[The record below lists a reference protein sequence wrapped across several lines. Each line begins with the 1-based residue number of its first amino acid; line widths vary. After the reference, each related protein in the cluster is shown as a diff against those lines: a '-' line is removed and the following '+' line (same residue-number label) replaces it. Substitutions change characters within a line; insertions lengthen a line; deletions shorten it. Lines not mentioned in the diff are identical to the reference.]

1 MKIYLSPENRPKPH
15 GPYAVGNTYEH
26 DVCCEIAEYEKTEL
40 ERCGFAVTVAEPT
53 STMAERCNEANKG
66 KYNLYQTLHSNAGGG
81 TGATCLYY
89 GKVGGASYRANQMA
103 YEELTKLYPSKR
115 GIVDGTNY
123 YENKNTKMVSVYPEI
138 AFHDNEQ
145 DAAFILANKKQ
156 IAKALAKAICSYFGV
171 AYVEESQSEET
182 GPDQPA
188 GKPGESSGNPDK
200 PDGGPAEDGN
210 PTEPENPD
218 TDNPPANPPVGND
231 GARLYRVFQ
240 QMGAFESAENAQ
252 NFADGIYGNTLI
264 LWD

>member
-1 MKIYLSPENRPKPH
+1 MKKIYISPENRPKPH

-40 ERCGFAVTVAEPT
+40 ERCGFTVKIADPGA
-53 STMAERCNEANKG
+53 TMATRCKEANSG
-66 KYNLYQTLHSNAGGG
+66 DYDLYQTLHSNAGGG

-123 YENKNTKMVSVYPEI
+123 YENANTNMVSVYPEI

-156 IAKALAKAICSYFGV
+156 IAQALARAICRYFGV
-171 AYVEESQSEET
+171 DYVEEAAGGET
-182 GPDQPA
+182 
-188 GKPGESSGNPDK
+188 E
-200 PDGGPAEDGN
+200 
-210 PTEPENPD
+210 EPETPVE
-218 TDNPPANPPVGND
+218 NPPVGND

-240 QMGAFESAENAQ
+240 QVGAFESAENAR
-252 NFADGIYGNTLI
+252 NMADGINGNTFI
-264 LWD
+264 LWG